1 MKGEEWNAENIPD
14 QTETVVAVTGS
25 SSGIGYETARVLAN
39 KNAEVIIAVRN
50 LDKGHAAAR
59 KIRSQYPKANVR
71 VMRLDLADLASVKSF
86 AEEFKSRYSRLDRL
100 INNAGVMRPPR
111 AKTAAGFRLRFG
123 TNHFG
128 PFALTARLINLQIGR
143 AHV

>member
-59 KIRSQYPKANVR
+59 KIRSQYPKANETQK
-71 VMRLDLADLASVKSF
+71 AAS
-86 AEEFKSRYSRLDRL
+86 
-100 INNAGVMRPPR
+100 I
-111 AKTAAGFRLRFG
+111 
-123 TNHFG
+123 
-128 PFALTARLINLQIGR
+128 TARAGLWRCAGTPFKLPRINSRETRRSRPGCGR
-143 AHV
+143 SRRT